1 MLPRPKKNFQLF
13 KIDESTGFFPKQ
25 MFEGKMGDL
34 PIFMSV
40 NVGYDPEDPDP
51 FMYPYESQEVGAP
64 VSIYYPLEKCLI
76 VVIIINPFPSLRMLH
91 IVADLTELTYANNTT
106 TGDLK
111 F

>member
-13 KIDESTGFFPKQ
+13 KIDESSGFFPKQ

-34 PIFMSV
+34 PIFMAV

-64 VSIYYPLEKCLI
+64 SVNLLPVRKVLDCCYYCNGVEW
-76 VVIIINPFPSLRMLH
+76 
-91 IVADLTELTYANNTT
+91 
-106 TGDLK
+106 
-111 F
+111 